1 MVEMRLL
8 SECRELLKNFDCE
21 NEVINNYFTSK
32 AQDDSDAVSFAFI
45 DEEKE
50 ALIALSSL
58 SCSSII
64 APSGNK
70 LHLLPAVEIKMF
82 AVNKEYQHKP
92 VFPEDDQ
99 HWSSHCLDKIIF
111 HIREFTDTHC
121 GASRIVLYSVPK
133 AESFYLRA
141 GFKKFLEFMRPQD
154 KSFLEDCIPMFMV
167 L

>member
-21 NEVINNYFTSK
+21 NEVINDYFADK
-32 AQDDSDAVSFAFI
+32 EEDDNDTVSFAFI
-45 DEEKE
+45 DEEKKT
-50 ALIALSSL
+50 LVALSSL

-64 APSGNK
+64 MESGKK
-70 LHLLPAVEIKMF
+70 LHLFPAVEIKMF

-99 HWSSHCLDKIIF
+99 HWSSYCLDKIIF
-111 HIREFTDTHC
+111 HIRKFTNMYC

-133 AESFYLRA
+133 AESFYLRT
-141 GFKKFLEFMRPQD
+141 GFRKFLEFMRPQD

>member
-8 SECRELLKNFDCE
+8 SECRGLLKNFDCE
-21 NEVINNYFTSK
+21 NEVINDYFTNK
-32 AQDDSDAVSFAFI
+32 EQDDNDAVSFAFV
-45 DEEKE
+45 DEEKKT
-50 ALIALSSL
+50 LIALSSL

-64 APSGNK
+64 MESGNK

-82 AVNKEYQHKP
+82 AVNKEYQHKS
-92 VFPEDDQ
+92 VFSEDDL
-99 HWSSHCLDKIIF
+99 HWSSYCLDRIIF

-133 AESFYLRA
+133 AESFYLRT
-141 GFKKFLEFMRPQD
+141 GFSKFLEFMRPQD

>member
-1 MVEMRLL
+1 MVEKRLL

-21 NEVINNYFTSK
+21 NEVINDYFTNK
-32 AQDDSDAVSFAFI
+32 EQDDNDTVSFAFI
-45 DEEKE
+45 DEEKKT
-50 ALIALSSL
+50 LVALSSL

-64 APSGNK
+64 MESGNK
-70 LHLLPAVEIKMF
+70 LHLFPAVEIKMF

-111 HIREFTDTHC
+111 HIREFTDTYC

-133 AESFYLRA
+133 AESFYHRA

-154 KSFLEDCIPMFMV
+154 KSFLEDCTPMYMV

>member
-1 MVEMRLL
+1 MI
-8 SECRELLKNFDCE
+8 CE
-21 NEVINNYFTSK
+21 NEVINDYFTNK
-32 AQDDSDAVSFAFI
+32 EQDDNDTVSFAFI
-45 DEEKE
+45 DEEKKT
-50 ALIALSSL
+50 LVALSSL

-64 APSGNK
+64 MESGNK
-70 LHLLPAVEIKMF
+70 LHLFPAVEIKMF

-111 HIREFTDTHC
+111 HIREFTDTYC

-154 KSFLEDCIPMFMV
+154 KSFLEDCTPMYMV